1 MIAFLCEPRHLSHPS
16 LRILQQNCRTCDSE
30 IPISDNFPM
39 NHNKAQSTKNSR
51 TKFFSFSVKIGG
63 ILSKKRKEYVCTDC
77 LLNTSTTYIK
87 KFYDTSK

>member
-51 TKFFSFSVKIGG
+51 TKFFFIFCENWWHSIEKEKRVRLYR
-63 ILSKKRKEYVCTDC
+63 LSIEYFDY
-77 LLNTSTTYIK
+77 L
-87 KFYDTSK
+87 